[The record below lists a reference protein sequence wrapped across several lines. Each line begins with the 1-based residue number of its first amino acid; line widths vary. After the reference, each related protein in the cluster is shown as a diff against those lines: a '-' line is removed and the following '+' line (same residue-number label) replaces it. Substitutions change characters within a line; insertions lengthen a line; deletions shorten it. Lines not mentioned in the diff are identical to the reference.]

1 MKHKTVELVFSAACV
16 RACVCVCVFACMC
29 VCIVIYACTMSS
41 ACVDYL
47 ICTFSFLLFFLLQH
61 SLSQCTCMCECV
73 CSLINEIMFHPFS
86 ELFTGC
92 PSKHVSNIS
101 CQHSVTRFLSPV
113 YLSDLL
119 RVYSP
124 SRQLRSS
131 SDSRTPHIPHIKT
144 KTFGHCSFS
153 HATPSVWNS
162 LPHEIRHT
170 QSTNAFKT
178 ALKIHLF
185 KSYLY

>member
-1 MKHKTVELVFSAACV
+1 MSTYALPKTNTHTHTHTHTNYKERLVFLKRILDELFPVYFNWVILFFAPTACIV
-16 RACVCVCVFACMC
+16 FVYMHMHACVCVCVFACMC

-92 PSKHVSNIS
+92 PSKLVLNIS
-101 CQHSVTRFLSPV
+101 CQHSVTPFSLIQPLFVCLTFSMST
-113 YLSDLL
+113 LHQDNSA
-119 RVYSP
+119 
-124 SRQLRSS
+124 
-131 SDSRTPHIPHIKT
+131 PH
-144 KTFGHCSFS
+144 
-153 HATPSVWNS
+153 
-162 LPHEIRHT
+162 LT
-170 QSTNAFKT
+170 QELYAFCT
-178 ALKIHLF
+178 
-185 KSYLY
+185 